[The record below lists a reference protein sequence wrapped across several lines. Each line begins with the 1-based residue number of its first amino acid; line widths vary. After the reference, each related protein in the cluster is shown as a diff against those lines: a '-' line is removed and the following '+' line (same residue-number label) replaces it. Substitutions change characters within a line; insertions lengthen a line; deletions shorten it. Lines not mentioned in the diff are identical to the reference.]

1 MIKISTSNLNNYKEE
16 HINNLKKEVLDLI
29 PKFPAPYS
37 IDSNKEGFVLALL
50 INPFDCEF
58 LFLKDY
64 YCSVI
69 YIIES
74 SFYLSNSKNINN
86 TLSNKEKNRLDTY
99 FNSIDNHS
107 VFKRFFSNSSEMKVS
122 DLIESVSLLKQ
133 FISNKKSTSNPD
145 KYKDLELEIKIKLGF
160 SCSDYIDIRKFF
172 SKLNNLYNS
181 SLFKSKRA
189 ELIDAL
195 GITVC
200 PYCNRQYIDI
210 YKRKREKDKIAIAQL
225 DHFYPKSDFPL
236 YSVSLYNLVPSCA
249 SCNLLKSNKLSLYS
263 YPYCN
268 DANEKNK
275 DKYFELK
282 IKSYNQLIG
291 IEDVDISIV
300 SNNNDIIKDNSV
312 LFHESIYQN
321 HRAFINNLL
330 RKKKLDND
338 TYRKSINSY
347 FINNQLTEVE
357 FRELLYGF
365 SGEITELLEKP
376 LAKLAYDIIGFDE
389 KY

>member
-1 MIKISTSNLNNYKEE
+1 MIKISTSNLNNYKKE
-16 HINNLKKEVLDLI
+16 HINNLKDRVLVLI
-29 PKFPAPYS
+29 PEFPYPYR
-37 IDSNKEGFVLALL
+37 INNNEDFALNLL
-50 INPFDCEF
+50 INPFDSEF
-58 LFLKDY
+58 VFLKDY
-64 YCSVI
+64 YHSVI

-74 SFYLSNSKNINN
+74 SFYLSNSKNNINDI
-86 TLSNKEKNRLDTY
+86 LSNEEKNRLDNY
-99 FNSIDNHS
+99 LNSIDNHS
-107 VFKRFFSNSSEMKVS
+107 VFKNFFSNSSKIKFS
-122 DLIESVSLLKQ
+122 DLIKSVSLLKQ
-133 FISNKKSTSNPD
+133 FISNKKSTSKPD

-160 SCSDYIDIRKFF
+160 SCSHYIDIRNFF

-181 SLFKSKRA
+181 DLFKSKRA

-249 SCNLLKSNKLSLYS
+249 SCNLLKSNKLSLYN
-263 YPYCN
+263 YPYCK

-275 DKYFELK
+275 EKYFELK
-282 IKSYNQLIG
+282 IENYNQLIG
-291 IEDVDISIV
+291 IEDIDISIV
-300 SNNNDIIKDNSV
+300 SNNNGVIKDNSV
-312 LFHESIYQN
+312 LYQN

-330 RKKKLDND
+330 RKKKLDNN
-338 TYRKSINSY
+338 TYRESINSY
-347 FINNQLTEVE
+347 FINNQLTEME

-365 SGEITELLEKP
+365 SGEITEFLEKP

-389 KY
+389 